1 MGACE
6 HLLEVGVT
14 GPADDPEP
22 GIGREGD
29 ETLIC
34 PDCRAA
40 GYDVWAH
47 LRMCL
52 HCGHVGCCDSSPY
65 RHASAHHESTGHP
78 VMRSF
83 EPGESWRWCYVDRR
97 LAP

>member
-6 HLLEVGVT
+6 HLLTVGD
-14 GPADDPEP
+14 GPAPSVDPATP
-22 GIGREGD
+22 G
-29 ETLIC
+29 LIC

-40 GYDVWAH
+40 GHDAWAH
-47 LRMCL
+47 LRMCES
-52 HCGHVGCCDSSPY
+52 CGHVACCDSSPY

-97 LAP
+97 LATT